1 MSKEIEMTQT
11 IQDLKLISESTHDK
25 EVRNSVNIIINHIL
39 RTEQGW
45 VDEDF
50 EIKKSCY
57 PLMNQEKV
65 KLKDFRKSEVKRF
78 QEYAKRFHDW
88 YWSDKNKVNQNK
100 DERN

>member
-50 EIKKSCY
+50 EIKK
-57 PLMNQEKV
+57 
-65 KLKDFRKSEVKRF
+65 KLSIFDKSRRSEVKRF
-78 QEYAKRFHDW
+78 QEYAKRYHDW
-88 YWSDKNKVNQNK
+88 YWSDKNKVN
-100 DERN
+100 

>member
-50 EIKKSCY
+50 EIKK
-57 PLMNQEKV
+57 
-65 KLKDFRKSEVKRF
+65 KLSIFDESRRSKVKRF

-100 DERN
+100 DDNK